1 LNGANTTNL
10 KLKTKDV
17 HVQANLLMEC
27 KKEEKNFFHYDTE
40 SGFAFC
46 LSKNRDKRAEKYT
59 EKLSARRSISISPD
73 KITSKKT
80 GLLDKQNSEKQATD
94 KIEYTISQVKFFTKF
109 EIEQELSTSMP
120 LKMSKTKS
128 LSEMSKT
135 TKERKI
141 DLLRTSTINQL
152 DARRKQTLKD
162 PEIEIFKIDFDTS
175 AFKLTRI
182 DATIDDENNF
192 YVLFSNDDF
201 CKI

>member
-1 LNGANTTNL
+1 
-10 KLKTKDV
+10 
-17 HVQANLLMEC
+17 MEC